1 MLQDISARGVWSRY
15 EKTFFDVKV
24 IHPTA
29 ESHMRKSLGALYSE
43 GEAEKKR
50 KYNDR
55 IINVEHA
62 SFTPLVFLTT
72 GGMAPES
79 SRLNKRIA
87 ELQTD
92 KTNEA
97 YSDIIRHI
105 RLRLRFALL
114 RATLV
119 AVRGV
124 RGKKQNTDELDLNEI
139 SFNLIP
145 QQEEL

>member
-1 MLQDISARGVWSRY
+1 
-15 EKTFFDVKV
+15 
-24 IHPTA
+24 
-29 ESHMRKSLGALYSE
+29 MRKSLGALYSE

-55 IINVEHA
+55 IINNEHA

-72 GGMAPES
+72 GGMAPEC

-87 ELQTD
+87 ELQAD